1 MPTAELI
8 AIGTELLLGEIQDTN
23 SRYLA
28 RNLRDLGVNL
38 FRFNAIGD
46 NAERIAALVREALAR
61 ADIVITT
68 GGLGPTVDDPT
79 RLAIAVAAGVEL
91 EYHPELWDQ
100 ILDRFK
106 RYNRVPGENNRRQ
119 AYIPAGAVVIENPVG
134 TAPCFIVETG
144 PKVIISLPGVPREME
159 YLTQNRVLPYL
170 REHFQLLGMIK
181 ACVMHTA
188 TLGES
193 MVDELIGD
201 LELLE
206 NPTVGL
212 LAHPGQVDVRVTAKA
227 DTEEEADRLIAGVVD
242 TLYARLGSAI
252 FGRDGEK
259 LEEVALKNM
268 RSRCLPLQIL
278 EAGLGGALLPR
289 MTAAFQDD
297 PDHCIEI
304 SGEILSHGLS
314 LADLE
319 QKAAS
324 LLREAPC
331 VVLAAGLTAGAVQ
344 QDLTLLLIDGENR
357 RESHRSYGGPPQ
369 NAPAWAVNLALDFLR
384 LHS

>member
-28 RNLRDLGVNL
+28 RNLRDLGINL
-38 FRFNAIGD
+38 FRFTAIGD
-46 NAERIAALVREALAR
+46 NAERIAALVREALSR
-61 ADIVITT
+61 TDIIITT

-79 RLAIAVAAGVEL
+79 RLAIALAVGQEL
-91 EYHPELWDQ
+91 EYHPELWEQ

-106 RYNRVPGENNRRQ
+106 RYNRVPGENNKRQ
-119 AYIPAGAVVIENPVG
+119 AYIPAGALVIENPVG
-134 TAPCFIVETG
+134 TAPSFAVEVG
-144 PKVIISLPGVPREME
+144 AQVIISLPGVPREME

-170 REHFQLLGMIK
+170 RERFRLAGTIK
-181 ACVMHTA
+181 ACVLHTA

-201 LELLE
+201 LETLE

-227 DTEEEADRLIAGVVD
+227 DTEEEADRLIAGVID

-259 LEEVALKNM
+259 LEEVALKNL
-268 RSRCLPLQIL
+268 RTRCLPLQIL
-278 EAGLGGALLPR
+278 ECGLGGVLLPR
-289 MTAAFQDD
+289 LTAAFQDD
-297 PDHCIEI
+297 PNHCIEI
-304 SGEILSHGLS
+304 SGEILSHSLS
-314 LADLE
+314 PEDLE
-319 QKAAS
+319 THTAS
-324 LLREAPC
+324 LLKEARA
-331 VVLAAGLTAGAVQ
+331 VVLAASLKAGPVQ
-344 QDLTLLLIDGENR
+344 QDLTMLLIDGESR
-357 RESHRSYGGPPQ
+357 QELHRSYGGPPQ
-369 NAPAWAVNLALDFLR
+369 NAAAWAVNLALDFLR
-384 LHS
+384 LHA